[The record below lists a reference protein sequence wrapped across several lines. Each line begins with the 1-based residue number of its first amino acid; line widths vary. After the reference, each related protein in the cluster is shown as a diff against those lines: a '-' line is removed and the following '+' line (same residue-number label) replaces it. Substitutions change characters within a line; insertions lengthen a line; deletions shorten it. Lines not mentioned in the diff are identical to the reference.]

1 MADSRPGRGDAMRST
16 DALSRLVRQYYEALA
31 ADVHKERDCHWQIAE
46 RWSYG
51 EPVGWFVEHDGYCYE
66 GLDADYGEDG
76 PHPSR
81 AEAERCMAE
90 HLRAAIASVQGWH
103 GG

>member
-1 MADSRPGRGDAMRST
+1 MNGTGKVERVVHSRGDLG
-16 DALSRLVRQYYEALA
+16 ALIAEYDEIVHR
-31 ADVHKERDCHWQIAE
+31 DVHKERDCHWQIAE

-51 EPVGWFVEHDGYCYE
+51 ECAGWFVEHDGYCYE

-90 HLRAAIASVQGWH
+90 HLRAAIASVQRWH